1 MQMEY
6 WASAKMRADGTTAV
20 SENVTSVVPAA
31 TGVYDITLDNDLH
44 PDEVLVLVTPWVEP
58 LGAALPAVCSAT
70 IDLAGKVIT
79 LSFFSVADPPLA
91 MNSGFSLRVDR
102 IRPDP

>member
-20 SENVTSVVPAA
+20 SENVTSVAA
-31 TGVYDITLDNDLH
+31 TGVGVYEITLDNDLA
-44 PDEVLVLVTPWVEP
+44 PDEVLATVTPWVEP
-58 LGAALPAVCSAT
+58 GAPALPAAYSAT